1 MTEIKQPEIKLPE
14 IAKTYNDLNKRLLK
28 NEFGPEELFA
38 RIQQIIVSISRL
50 LALINLGHKV
60 SASNSEAAKSTSE
73 PDQLTMEIIIRV
85 MKMGFIETISKI
97 EFYSKKQLKETNQ
110 EYFKNLQDKQNQEKY
125 IYLSQIIKD
134 AEDSNK
140 ISKEDKKLWDFI
152 IHIRNCLVHNGGF
165 SDRDMETLIG
175 EIEVKKNKEIE
186 GVIMDFYRITEKP
199 IELYSKLLKIF

>member
-1 MTEIKQPEIKLPE
+1 MTEIKLSE

-38 RIQQIIVSISRL
+38 KIQQIIVSISRL

-60 SASNSEAAKSTSE
+60 SKGNSK
-73 PDQLTMEIIIRV
+73 PDELTMEIIIRV

-97 EFYSKKQLKETNQ
+97 EFYSKKQLKETKQ
-110 EYFKNLQDKQNQEKY
+110 EYFKNLQDEQNKKRY
-125 IYLSQIIKD
+125 VFLSQIIKV
-134 AEDSNK
+134 AEGSNK

-152 IHIRNCLVHNGGF
+152 IHIRNCLVHNGGI
-165 SDRDMETLIG
+165 SDRDLETLIG

-186 GVIMDFYRITEKP
+186 GVIMDFYQITEKP